1 MSHLLQCTRGIWI
14 TKVGVSLRFLQLP
27 IHLQQLE
34 GIKSHI
40 ILGAWSSLVS
50 WPFIPPDTL
59 YPSTSAGKF
68 LPHPLLRAKKRGSG
82 KRGVQWLKGKDILS
96 LWVLSP
102 YRCWQSRRR
111 CNYQE
116 AETIRTQ
123 AQTISGIFYWQDDS
137 GPHTTSGKVPFPPKS
152 QHERFLTTWGGS
164 WTIAYYHHH
173 AILFGSF

>member
-40 ILGAWSSLVS
+40 ILGAWSALVS

-68 LPHPLLRAKKRGSG
+68 FPSPLLRAKREVLERGG
-82 KRGVQWLKGKDILS
+82 YNDLKGK
-96 LWVLSP
+96 
-102 YRCWQSRRR
+102 
-111 CNYQE
+111 
-116 AETIRTQ
+116 
-123 AQTISGIFYWQDDS
+123 ISFPS
-137 GPHTTSGKVPFPPKS
+137 ESSPHTDADSAERDATIKRQKPSERKLRPF
-152 QHERFLTTWGGS
+152 QE
-164 WTIAYYHHH
+164 
-173 AILFGSF
+173 SFTDKMIQDHTQQVARCHFPLNPSMRGF